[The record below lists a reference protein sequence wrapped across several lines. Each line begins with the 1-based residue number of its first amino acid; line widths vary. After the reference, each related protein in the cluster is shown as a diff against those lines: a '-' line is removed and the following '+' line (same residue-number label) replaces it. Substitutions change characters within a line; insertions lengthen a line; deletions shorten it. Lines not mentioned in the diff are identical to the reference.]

1 MIENY
6 TDVKSWSVEDIINS
20 LKDNPP
26 KKEKVIIPKFQRT
39 LVWKDKQRKLLIDS
53 IKKGMPIGAILLYK
67 MGDNSG
73 ITEYQLID
81 GLQRVTT
88 LKRYYEKPTD
98 FYDEENVDDDFVKS
112 VKEFLLNI
120 VLQIND
126 DEVKKYIVEWIRSVN
141 GFEESYGFSS
151 FELASFLDEKIKGRF
166 HQEITKE
173 NIKIFVNLL
182 KPYLQKIK
190 EESDISDFK
199 MPVITYTGDKSE
211 LPIIFER
218 INSKGTQLNKYQIF
232 AATWSTYEPI
242 EIQNTEII
250 DKIKAKYEAL
260 IDEGLEIENYD
271 PSTFYTTKFTY
282 FEYLFGLGKLL
293 VEKYPLLF
301 KSQTSEHEA
310 DSIGFN
316 LVAICVK
323 HNLKRL
329 DTLPETLKKFNLNT
343 MEENLFKAVD
353 FVNRSL
359 KPYIGLKANK
369 KNGSEF
375 PVLHSE
381 FQIVSI
387 IGKVFNSIFIV
398 DEENGLIEKNSAWNS
413 IKDTLQRNI
422 PYHYLYDIIKGYWS
436 GTGDKKAMERAYSDW
451 YENKISKDLW
461 DSLLQ
466 EWHENEKNKKEKNR
480 ARINKMAVLF
490 LKYIYTHLLT
500 ANEELSTTEFE
511 VDHVVPFARLKP
523 IAAQIDGL
531 PISSIGNLALI
542 KKNINRDKRD
552 RTIYEYYNELVTN
565 GEMTQAQSEEKIK
578 EIERYTFTTRDMLSF
593 VNALNNKNINEFY
606 DYLDKRFER
615 MKEKFY
621 ELNQIN

>member
-20 LKDNPP
+20 LKEKPP
-26 KKEKVIIPKFQRT
+26 KKEKLIIPKFQRT
-39 LVWKDKQRKLLIDS
+39 LIWKDRQRKLLIDS
-53 IKKGMPIGAILLYK
+53 IKKGMPIGAILVYK
-67 MGDNSG
+67 TGDNNG

-98 FYDEENVDDDFVKS
+98 FYDEENLDYDFVEK
-112 VKEFLLNI
+112 VRGFLQNI
-120 VLQIND
+120 VSQIND
-126 DEVKKYIVEWIRSVN
+126 DEVKKHIVEWIRSIN
-141 GFEESYGFSS
+141 GFEESHGFSS
-151 FELASFLDEKIKGRF
+151 FELASFLDEKIKERF
-166 HQEITKE
+166 QKEITKE
-173 NIKIFVNLL
+173 NIKRFVNLL

-199 MPVITYTGDKSE
+199 IPAIIYTGDKSE

-250 DKIKAKYEAL
+250 DKIKAKYDAL
-260 IDEGLEIENYD
+260 IDEGLEVENYD
-271 PSTFYTTKFTY
+271 PSTFYTSKFTY

-301 KSQTSEHEA
+301 KSSTSEHEA

-316 LVAICVK
+316 LVAICVR

-329 DTLPETLKKFNLNT
+329 DTLPETLKKFNLNIL
-343 MEENLFKAVD
+343 EENLLKAVD
-353 FVNRSL
+353 FVNRAL

-387 IGKVFNSIFIV
+387 IGKVFNSMFIV
-398 DEENGLIEKNSAWNS
+398 DKENGSIEEDSNWNS
-413 IKDTLQRNI
+413 IKDKLQRNI

-436 GTGDKKAMERAYSDW
+436 GTGDKKATERAYLDW
-451 YENKISKDLW
+451 YENEINKDLW

-480 ARINKMAVLF
+480 ARINKITVLF

-511 VDHVVPFARLKP
+511 IDHVVPFARLKP
-523 IAAQIDGL
+523 LATQMDGL

-542 KKNINRDKRD
+542 KKNTNRDKRD
-552 RTIYEYYNELVTN
+552 KTIYEYYDELVAN
-565 GEMTQAQSEEKIK
+565 GEITQAQSEEKIK
-578 EIERYTFTTRDMLSF
+578 ETEKYTFTTRDMLSF
-593 VNALNNKNINEFY
+593 IDNLTDENINEFY
-606 DYLDKRFER
+606 DYLDKRFEG

>member
-20 LKDNPP
+20 LKENPP

-39 LVWKDKQRKLLIDS
+39 LVWKDRQRKLLIDS
-53 IKKGMPIGAILLYK
+53 IKRGMPIGAILVYK
-67 MGDNSG
+67 TGDNNG

-98 FYDEENVDDDFVKS
+98 FYDEENLDYDFVKKVRKFLQS
-112 VKEFLLNI
+112 V
-120 VLQIND
+120 VPQIND
-126 DEVKKYIVEWIRSVN
+126 DEVKKYVVEWIKSIN
-141 GFEESYGFSS
+141 GFEESHGFSS
-151 FELASFLDEKIKGRF
+151 FELASFLDEKIKEKF
-166 HQEITKE
+166 QKEITKE
-173 NIKIFVNLL
+173 NIKRIVNLL

-199 MPVITYTGDKSE
+199 IPIIIYTGDKSE

-232 AATWSTYEPI
+232 AATWSTYDPL

-260 IDEGLEIENYD
+260 IDEGLEVENYD
-271 PSTFYTTKFTY
+271 PSTFYTSKFTY

-293 VEKYPLLF
+293 LEKYPLLF
-301 KSQTSEHEA
+301 KSSTSEHEA

-316 LVAICVK
+316 LVAICVR
-323 HNLKRL
+323 HDLKRL
-329 DTLPETLKKFNLNT
+329 DTLPETIKKFNLNVL
-343 MEENLFKAVD
+343 EENILKAVD
-353 FVNRSL
+353 FVNKAL

-387 IGKVFNSIFIV
+387 IGKVFNSMFIV
-398 DEENGLIEKNSAWNS
+398 DKGNGSIEETPNWNS
-413 IKDTLQRNI
+413 IKDKLQRNI

-436 GTGDKKAMERAYSDW
+436 GTGDKKAMERAYLDW
-451 YENKISKDLW
+451 YENEINKDLW

-466 EWHENEKNKKEKNR
+466 EWHENEKSKKERNR
-480 ARINKMAVLF
+480 ARINKIAVLF

-511 VDHVVPFARLKP
+511 VDHVVPFARLKSLA
-523 IAAQIDGL
+523 IQVDGL

-542 KKNINRDKRD
+542 KKYINRDKRD
-552 RTIYEYYNELVTN
+552 KTIYEYYDELVTN
-565 GEMTQAQSEEKIK
+565 GEITQAQSEEKIK
-578 EIERYTFTTRDMLSF
+578 EIEKYTFTTRDMLRF
-593 VNALNNKNINEFY
+593 IDNLTYENINKFY